1 MSLTIE
7 TNEMENRQLGM
18 TIEVSEKRI
27 TGEMKKIVKKLAHNY
42 HIPGFR
48 KGKAPYKLLLK
59 RFGEESIRVQA
70 VEEIM
75 DNVINEALD
84 EKELQPVARL
94 SLNNLEVT
102 PVVKL
107 DVIVPLSPEVTLGD
121 YRELRRE
128 VNVPV
133 VEDSAV
139 EEAVNSIVQSHAS
152 TETITERTAAL
163 GDLVK
168 IIGHGE
174 VVMHEQAEGIDEDPN
189 NPSRIELFNDHD
201 GIEFELDSSKTFAGT
216 DLVDN
221 LVGMD
226 AGESKSFTITYA
238 DDYEVSDFAGKQAN
252 IDIEVIE
259 IYSRTLPELNDEF
272 AVEANYESLDD
283 MYAKLRSELEQEA
296 EGAYKSEI
304 LDDWVEDLLKDASL
318 VYPPALVDQELE
330 SSLKQ
335 LKEQVKN
342 YQWEWSDYLESQ
354 ETSEE
359 QLKESWREDAAKT
372 VENGLAL
379 REFIESERL
388 KVREDELN
396 ARIDL
401 RFAQYGSDMDDDMRD
416 MMRNILLGPNGIQQ
430 LANEVMVDKA
440 YERITLILGGE
451 APDLDELEA
460 AEAAEEE
467 ARAVALAEAAAA
479 AEAEA
484 EEEAPEEAPAEEE
497 AAGETEDA
505 VPSDDEAAEA

>member
-1 MSLTIE
+1 M
-7 TNEMENRQLGM
+7 
-18 TIEVSEKRI
+18 
-27 TGEMKKIVKKLAHNY
+27 
-42 HIPGFR
+42 
-48 KGKAPYKLLLK
+48 
-59 RFGEESIRVQA
+59 
-70 VEEIM
+70 
-75 DNVINEALD
+75 
-84 EKELQPVARL
+84 
-94 SLNNLEVT
+94 
-102 PVVKL
+102 
-107 DVIVPLSPEVTLGD
+107 
-121 YRELRRE
+121 
-128 VNVPV
+128 
-133 VEDSAV
+133 
-139 EEAVNSIVQSHAS
+139 
-152 TETITERTAAL
+152 
-163 GDLVK
+163 
-168 IIGHGE
+168 
-174 VVMHEQAEGIDEDPN
+174 
-189 NPSRIELFNDHD
+189 
-201 GIEFELDSSKTFAGT
+201 
-216 DLVDN
+216 
-221 LVGMD
+221 
-226 AGESKSFTITYA
+226 
-238 DDYEVSDFAGKQAN
+238 
-252 IDIEVIE
+252 
-259 IYSRTLPELNDEF
+259 NDEF